1 MLKNSNIWMSRLL
14 DTAKEKGIKV
24 DYRFS
29 FWESYYNN
37 GFTPSK
43 AIEEESKK
51 RAIQEKIRSFG

>member
-1 MLKNSNIWMSRLL
+1 MSRLL